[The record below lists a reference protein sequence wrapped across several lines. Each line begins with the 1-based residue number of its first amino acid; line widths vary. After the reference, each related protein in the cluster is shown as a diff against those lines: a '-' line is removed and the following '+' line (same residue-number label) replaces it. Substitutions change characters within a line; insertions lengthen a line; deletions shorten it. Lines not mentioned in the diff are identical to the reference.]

1 MLSPCLVRLA
11 TADSPCFPSIFHAFP
26 HLDKTMC
33 VEKNNAIIGI
43 EQL

>member
-1 MLSPCLVRLA
+1 MLSSCLVCLA
-11 TADSPCFPSIFHAFP
+11 TANSPYFPSIFHAFS

-33 VEKNNAIIGI
+33 VEKNNAIIGV